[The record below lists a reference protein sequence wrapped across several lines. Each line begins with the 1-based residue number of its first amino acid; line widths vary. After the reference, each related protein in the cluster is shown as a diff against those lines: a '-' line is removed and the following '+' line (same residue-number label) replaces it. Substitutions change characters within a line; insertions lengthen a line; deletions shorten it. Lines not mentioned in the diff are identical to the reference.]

1 MDDDLPEIVE
11 PASDRIVIQVVMRN
25 SFKNLQ
31 LYQGIEESTKSFS
44 IITHVKLFLLITS
57 LFSGCFVSIFLSH
70 GKLVQEFMKNSDGIG
85 EALKNP
91 LFYILQINTFLG
103 MFINF
108 YNLNITMSK
117 YSQLYVMPFYESCSM
132 FFNLITGIMLIG
144 EGELYT
150 NSQLTKIFI
159 GNIVCITGIF
169 LKMSTL
175 EAYEPITGPVQS
187 S

>member
-1 MDDDLPEIVE
+1 MDET
-11 PASDRIVIQVVMRN
+11 S
-25 SFKNLQ
+25 
-31 LYQGIEESTKSFS
+31 ESSPVAF
-44 IITHVKLFLLITS
+44 HVKMFLLLTS

-70 GKLVQEFMKNSDGIG
+70 GKLVQEFMKNSGDLGD
-85 EALKNP
+85 ALSNP
-91 LFYILQINTFLG
+91 LFYILAINTFLG

-108 YNLNITMSK
+108 YNLNVTMSM

-150 NSQLTKIFI
+150 TTQLICIFI

-169 LKMSTL
+169 LKMSVL
-175 EAYEPITGPVQS
+175 EAYEPNTSGKQDNNSGVGTGDDEFAYKR
-187 S
+187 

>member
-1 MDDDLPEIVE
+1 MDIQSNAEVIE
-11 PASDRIVIQVVMRN
+11 PASDRIIIQMVMRN
-25 SFKNLQ
+25 PKSDLIKF
-31 LYQGIEESTKSFS
+31 QGLDEATESTSVGL
-44 IITHVKLFLLITS
+44 HVKLFLLLTS

-70 GKLVQEFMKNSDGIG
+70 GKLVQEFMKNSDDLGS
-85 EALKNP
+85 ALSNP
-91 LFYILQINTFLG
+91 LFYILAVNTFLG

-108 YNLNITMSK
+108 YNLNITMSM

-150 NSQLTKIFI
+150 NTQLISIFI

-169 LKMSTL
+169 LKMSVL
-175 EAYEPITGPVQS
+175 EAYDPSTVT
-187 S
+187 